1 MAISPDRSDMHQM
14 LSLDGGKGVIVV
26 SGNFFEV
33 FELAHK
39 TERQEATL
47 TAVGGS
53 APSPFTVPT
62 SP

>member
-1 MAISPDRSDMHQM
+1 M

-53 APSPFTVPT
+53 ALSPFTVPT